1 MYYDELDANFLGNE
15 DTSDS
20 GKDEAWGIALR
31 QVFIFLFVYTLPI
44 QILPRSLKTLP
55 VLKLY
60 CHALY
65 RSVSE
70 NSVTL
75 HLVDISTRKL
85 IQKFVTLFVL
95 LSYPILFR
103 LMKYQIINQPD
114 YDIKTCECFKTIA
127 LYLRNWNKDLFRFI
141 SFPFRTKG
149 TILHYY
155 FILFIL

>member
-15 DTSDS
+15 DNASDS

-65 RSVSE
+65 RSVAE

-75 HLVDISTRKL
+75 YLVDISTRKL
-85 IQKFVTLFVL
+85 IQKFVTLF
-95 LSYPILFR
+95 
-103 LMKYQIINQPD
+103 
-114 YDIKTCECFKTIA
+114 A
-127 LYLRNWNKDLFRFI
+127 LYHPIFLFY
-141 SFPFRTKG
+141 
-149 TILHYY
+149 LD
-155 FILFIL
+155 